1 MVRLDYFNRLPA
13 REEHLSLVQN
23 LMKGGGKFQLKSIIS
38 RTGLSRTQV
47 LCTLQA
53 LIDSNSVVSESV
65 GKVKFYSLTNCH
77 A

>member
-13 REEHLSLVQN
+13 REEHIV
-23 LMKGGGKFQLKSIIS
+23 MVRKMMAGGGRFQLKSIVS

-53 LIDSNSVVSESV
+53 LIDSSAVICQIE
-65 GKVKFYSLTNCH
+65 GKVRYFSTGQPCV
-77 A
+77 